1 MIPNNIIKEHLLSAI
16 NEINNYPEIRTGR
29 QSSTYDLI
37 YNKIAYPPKLVVSIA
52 NKFANGEVLDAKS
65 FSGGLDTPCFQL
77 FEKYGFD
84 IQLKKE
90 SISPTY
96 WLFAPGPN
104 ADKWLEFQQKGIMA
118 LGWGVGDLSNYSTK
132 KDLLNALKTK
142 QDNDSNPTNDAKA
155 NWDFLSEVKIGDIII
170 AKKGTNE
177 YLGYVG
183 FPIIA

>member
-37 YNKIAYPPKLVVSIA
+37 YNDIAYPPKLVVSIA

-77 FEKYGFD
+77 FEKYGFN

-90 SISPTY
+90 NISPTY

-104 ADKWLEFQQKGIMA
+104 ADKWLEFQHKGIMA

-132 KDLLNALKTK
+132 MH
-142 QDNDSNPTNDAKA
+142 
-155 NWDFLSEVKIGDIII
+155 
-170 AKKGTNE
+170 
-177 YLGYVG
+177 
-183 FPIIA
+183 